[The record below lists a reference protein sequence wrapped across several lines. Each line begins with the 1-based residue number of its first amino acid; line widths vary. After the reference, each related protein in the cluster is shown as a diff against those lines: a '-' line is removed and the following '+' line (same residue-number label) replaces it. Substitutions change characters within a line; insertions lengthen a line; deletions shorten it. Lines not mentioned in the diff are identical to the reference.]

1 MDTYKKSV
9 IRDFL
14 VFFNKKPVI
23 IKPNRENGESTLSK
37 IIYNEL
43 QRKQLENNP
52 NVSHVSDRSISYKP
66 EFKVQAVKEYLQ
78 GKLPME
84 IFIDHG
90 FDIEMIGVDKPQAC
104 LKRWRYSFE
113 AHGEDGFY
121 TERRGKGST
130 GRPSSKEPT
139 LEEKLK
145 KAEAR
150 NAFLEMEIDFLK
162 KLKELERQ
170 AKKK

>member
-1 MDTYKKSV
+1 M
-9 IRDFL
+9 FL
-14 VFFNKKPVI
+14 NKKTVI
-23 IKPNRENGESTLSK
+23 IKPNRENGESTVSK

-52 NVSHVSDRSISYKP
+52 NVSHVSDRSITYKP

-78 GKLPME
+78 GKLPMK

-90 FDIEMIGVDKPQAC
+90 FDIEMIGVDKPHAC

-130 GRPSSKEPT
+130 GRPSSKELT